1 MKWIKLFESF
11 NITTESVLDDV
22 KSIAYILEDDGYYIS
37 YEVKKWGKIITIKA
51 YLNQSEVKKS
61 YLAPYGLSPYSDDY
75 FRSKMV
81 KDGDKFL
88 SLLREHLDYIP
99 SVDIARIINSS
110 IFSKPLREWY
120 YQISI
125 FLPLKKS

>member
-11 NITTESVLDDV
+11 NMTPEEVLEDV
-22 KSIAYILEDDGYYIS
+22 KSIAYILEDDGYDIS
-37 YEVKKWGKIITIKA
+37 YEVKKYIVTIKA
-51 YLNQSEVKKS
+51 YLNQTEVEKS
-61 YLAPYGLSPYSDDY
+61 YLAPYGLSPYNGDY

-81 KDGDKFL
+81 KDGDKFI
-88 SLLREHLDYIP
+88 SLLKEHLDYIP
-99 SVDIARIINSS
+99 SGDIARIINSS